1 MVEYSLAKAGVEGSS
16 PFFRLQNC
24 VLWSFGYLNMI
35 RGHVVKI
42 ILITTLPVFRVD
54 DLLVGYRLSP
64 ITVSGTAIGKADHPT
79 SRFLR
84 LILIPRDFE
93 NLRIIDARS
102 TIDSYS

>member
-1 MVEYSLAKAGVEGSS
+1 MADSHALRTRSPLCLQPGTTENNVRLACVKHIASVHSEPGSNSVFWSIS
-16 PFFRLQNC
+16 P
-24 VLWSFGYLNMI
+24 
-35 RGHVVKI
+35 
-42 ILITTLPVFRVD
+42 VD